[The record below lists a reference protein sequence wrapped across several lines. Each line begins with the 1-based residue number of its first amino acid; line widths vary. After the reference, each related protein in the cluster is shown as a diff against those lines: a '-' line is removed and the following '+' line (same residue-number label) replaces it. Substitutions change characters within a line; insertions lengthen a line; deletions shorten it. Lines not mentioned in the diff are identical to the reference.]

1 MKSSQMKLAVMAFCI
16 GAAASSQ
23 ASTLSV
29 SVLPT
34 ATTHLVTVPA
44 HRAAVVRNV
53 IVSNPGTSAVCAQ
66 QILKGAAVKLD
77 VCVPAGSS
85 FEAHFSPA
93 LYYTAG
99 ETVDFKNSDA
109 VTATNVTVNFRII
122 PPGKGLIQ
130 NEE

>member
-1 MKSSQMKLAVMAFCI
+1 MAFCI
-16 GAAASSQ
+16 GAATSSQ

-34 ATTHLVTVPA
+34 ETTTLVTVPA

-53 IVSNPGTSAVCAQ
+53 IVSNPGTSAICAQ

-77 VCVPAGSS
+77 VCVPPGSS

-93 LYYTAG
+93 LYYKAG

-109 VTATNVTVNFRII
+109 VTATNVTVNYRVI
-122 PPGKGLIQ
+122 PPGKGLVQ

>member
-1 MKSSQMKLAVMAFCI
+1 MKLAVMAFCI

-66 QILKGAAVKLD
+66 QILKGATVKLD

>member
-1 MKSSQMKLAVMAFCI
+1 M
-16 GAAASSQ
+16 
-23 ASTLSV
+23 STERFSL
-29 SVLPT
+29 T
-34 ATTHLVTVPA
+34 AQGLIHSRLKTPYRDGTTHLVTVPA

-66 QILKGAAVKLD
+66 QILKGATVKLD